1 MNNLKKETPENNAP
15 LVKIIV
21 HSWFKLTSEE
31 QKAVLIILALFLV
44 GVAARF
50 WHLCLR

>member
-1 MNNLKKETPENNAP
+1 MKDLNKETPKNDTP
-15 LVKIIV
+15 LIKIIV